1 MPWKSMVTV
10 AIPLLSTPTLKFAV
24 QIQQNIYINYNSQ
37 YHNVVILCR
46 IMAITTIYTTS
57 VYYLQVGS
65 ALRLQPCTTRN
76 KKSDVTRLDYGRKK

>member
-24 QIQQNIYINYNSQ
+24 QIQPNICNNYNSQ

-46 IMAITTIYTTS
+46 IMAITRIYTTS
-57 VYYLQVGS
+57 VYL
-65 ALRLQPCTTRN
+65 L
-76 KKSDVTRLDYGRKK
+76 